1 MISDKDVEFITQ
13 KVFAD
18 FLNRL
23 VSGDTK
29 HEEWQ
34 NIVINHYIDENLEEI
49 RRQLVRLAIASPN
62 PHNWAEQEKAQILT
76 WRNELLKQI

>member
-1 MISDKDVEFITQ
+1 MISDKDAEFITQ

-29 HEEWQ
+29 PEEWQ
-34 NIVINHYIDENLEEI
+34 NLVINHYIDDKLEEI
-49 RRQLVRLAIASPN
+49 RRQLVRLAISSPDR
-62 PHNWAEQEKAQILT
+62 HNWEEQDKAQILT